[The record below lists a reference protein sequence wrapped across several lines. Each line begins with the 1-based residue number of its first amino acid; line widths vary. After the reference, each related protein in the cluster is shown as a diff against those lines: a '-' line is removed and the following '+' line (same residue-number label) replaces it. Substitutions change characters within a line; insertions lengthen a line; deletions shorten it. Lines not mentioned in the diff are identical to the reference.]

1 MHTYGWVLKNS
12 SQGEGFWKTLHRE
25 RGFEKPFTGRGV
37 LKNLSQAEGFWQTL
51 HRESGF
57 EKPYIHTYMLSI
69 HTYMLSI
76 HTHIAVLKNS
86 SQGEGFW
93 KNPHK
98 ERGFEKSLTGRGVLK
113 FNIHTYSLSNQLF
126 SKVVHFKTPLP
137 VRAFAFQQQHNSRC
151 SEPKPL
157 SLWGFLALLSLPR
170 SLHALMYVCMFQ
182 TPLPVRV
189 FVTNIPTYSLSSQH
203 EAQS

>member
-25 RGFEKPFTGRGV
+25 RGFEKPFTGREVLKNPSQGGVFWKTLHRERGFEKPFTGRGV
-37 LKNLSQAEGFWQTL
+37 LKNPSQAEGFWQTL

-76 HTHIAVLKNS
+76 HTYIAVLKNS

-93 KNPHK
+93 NAYLQQIADFCA
-98 ERGFEKSLTGRGVLK
+98 GMYV
-113 FNIHTYSLSNQLF
+113 
-126 SKVVHFKTPLP
+126 SKVLCVWRVFWKPLP
-137 VRAFAFQQQHNSRC
+137 
-151 SEPKPL
+151 
-157 SLWGFLALLSLPR
+157 LWRVADPWAG
-170 SLHALMYVCMFQ
+170 MYVC
-182 TPLPVRV
+182 V
-189 FVTNIPTYSLSSQH
+189 
-203 EAQS
+203 

>member
-1 MHTYGWVLKNS
+1 M
-12 SQGEGFWKTLHRE
+12 FWKTLHRE
-25 RGFEKPFTGRGV
+25 RSFEKPFTGRGV
-37 LKNLSQAEGFWQTL
+37 LKNPSQAEGFWK
-51 HRESGF
+51 
-57 EKPYIHTYMLSI
+57 KP
-69 HTYMLSI
+69 
-76 HTHIAVLKNS
+76 

-93 KNPHK
+93 QTHHRQRKFEKPFTGRGVLNNPSQGEEFWKTPHR
-98 ERGFEKSLTGRGVLK
+98 ERGFEKTLTGRGVLK
-113 FNIHTYSLSNQLF
+113 NPSQGEGFWNLTYIHTRLAISCFQRLCISKPLSLWGL
-126 SKVVHFKTPLP
+126 L
-137 VRAFAFQQQHNSRC
+137 QHNSRC

-157 SLWGFLALLSLPR
+157 SLWGFLAFLTLPR

>member
-1 MHTYGWVLKNS
+1 MYAWACMYVCMYVEHVCMYVCMYVKLSSKRVGLIPYEKRSVLNVL
-12 SQGEGFWKTLHRE
+12 FNFLRFV
-25 RGFEKPFTGRGV
+25 RGGTSRCPDM
-37 LKNLSQAEGFWQTL
+37 
-51 HRESGF
+51 
-57 EKPYIHTYMLSI
+57 HTYMLSI
-69 HTYMLSI
+69 HTY
-76 HTHIAVLKNS
+76 IAVLKNS

-93 KNPHK
+93 KNPHR
-98 ERGFEKSLTGRGVLK
+98 ERGFEKPLTGRRVLK

-157 SLWGFLALLSLPR
+157 SLWGFLAFLTLPR
-170 SLHALMYVCMFQ
+170 SLHALKYVCMFQ